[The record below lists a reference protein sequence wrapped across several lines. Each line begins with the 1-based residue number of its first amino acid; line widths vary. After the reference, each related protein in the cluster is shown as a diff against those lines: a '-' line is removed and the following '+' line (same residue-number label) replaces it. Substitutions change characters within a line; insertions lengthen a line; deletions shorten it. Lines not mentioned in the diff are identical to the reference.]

1 LDTLKIQEKFGR
13 GCVFFGHGNDAELLE
28 LETLVANENIAA
40 VFCEFPSNP
49 LLRSPPLQQLWELSQ
64 KFDFFLIVDET
75 IGNFVNT
82 HVLSYC
88 DMIVSSLTKV
98 FSGDSNVM
106 GGSLVMN
113 PNSKRYKILE
123 HWIQERY
130 QDCLWD
136 QDAIFL
142 ERNSRK
148 FQARIQKINHNAE
161 LLCDQLKLHSKG
173 I

>member
-1 LDTLKIQEKFGR
+1 
-13 GCVFFGHGNDAELLE
+13 LE
-28 LETLVANENIAA
+28 LETLLEKERIAA

-49 LLRSPPLQQLWELSQ
+49 LLRSPPLEQLWNLSQ
-64 KFDFFLIVDET
+64 QHDFFLVVDET

-82 HVLSYC
+82 HVLSFC
-88 DMIVSSLTKV
+88 DIIVSSLTKV

-113 PNSKRYKILE
+113 PNSKRFKALE
-123 HWIQERY
+123 AWVQQRY
-130 QDCLWD
+130 RDCLWD

-148 FQARIQKINHNAE
+148 FQSRIQKINLNAE
-161 LLCDQLKLHSKG
+161 TLCDRLKSHPKG
-173 I
+173 IAG